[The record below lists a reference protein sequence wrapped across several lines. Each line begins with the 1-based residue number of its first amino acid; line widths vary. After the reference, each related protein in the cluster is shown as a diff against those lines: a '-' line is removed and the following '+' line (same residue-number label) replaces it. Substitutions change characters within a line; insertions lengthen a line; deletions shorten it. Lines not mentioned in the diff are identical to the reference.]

1 MALEDLSIEELQ
13 KEIARRKAA
22 EVDGVRKELEEARKI
37 VRELEAKLADFEGK
51 PVAGARK
58 ESAPRSRLS
67 AGERAE
73 RVLTALDGK
82 NFLATGDIAA
92 LVGFEGV
99 SLRDTLAALSQE
111 GKLAR
116 QGKARG
122 TKYKLA

>member
-51 PVAGARK
+51 PANKAVAPK
-58 ESAPRSRLS
+58 SRLS

-92 LVGFEGV
+92 LVGFEGA
-99 SLRDTLAALSQE
+99 SLRDTLVSLSKE

-116 QGKARG
+116 EGKARG

>member
-22 EVDGVRKELEEARKI
+22 EVDGVRKELEDARKV

-51 PVAGARK
+51 PASKTTVPK
-58 ESAPRSRLS
+58 SRLS
-67 AGERAE
+67 AGERAD

-82 NFLATGDIAA
+82 DFQTAGAIAA
-92 LVGFEGV
+92 VVGFEGA

-116 QGKARG
+116 EGKARG